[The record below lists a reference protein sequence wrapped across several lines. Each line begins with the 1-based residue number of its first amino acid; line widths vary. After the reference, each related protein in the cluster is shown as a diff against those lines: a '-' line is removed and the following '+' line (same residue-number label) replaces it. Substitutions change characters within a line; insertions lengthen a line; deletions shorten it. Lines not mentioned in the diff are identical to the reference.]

1 MGKFGKWIGA
11 GLGFAFGGPIGAI
24 LGFGLGSVIDSTQVT
39 QTGQV
44 YHTATRGDFAASLL
58 VMIAAVMKADG
69 RVMKSELDYVKSYFV
84 QAFGINTANEA
95 TRMLRDILKQDI
107 PLRDVSLQLKQ
118 HLDYPSRVQMLHLLF
133 GVASADGRIDPSEQR
148 IIQQISGY
156 LGITQADYT
165 TVLNMFVKST
175 DSSYKILGISKD
187 ASDDEVKKAY
197 RKLAVEYHPDKVS
210 YLGDDFKKVAQEK
223 FQKINE
229 AYENIKKERGI
240 K

>member
-11 GLGFAFGGPIGAI
+11 GLGFTIGGPIGAI
-24 LGFGLGSVIDSTQVT
+24 LGFGLGSVIDATQVT
-39 QTGQV
+39 GTGQV
-44 YHTATRGDFAASLL
+44 YQTTRGDFAASLM

-69 RVMKSELDYVKSYFV
+69 RVLKSELDYVKSYFV
-84 QAFGINTANEA
+84 QAFGVNAA
-95 TRMLRDILKQDI
+95 TDAIRMLRDILRQDI
-107 PLRDVSLQLKQ
+107 PLRDVSLQIRQ

-133 GVASADGRIDPSEQR
+133 GIANADGKIDPSELR

-156 LGITQADYT
+156 IGVSQSDYT
-165 TVLNMFVKST
+165 SILNMFVKST
-175 DSSYKILGISKD
+175 DSSYKILGIESN
-187 ASDDEVKKAY
+187 ATDDEVKKAY
-197 RKLAVEYHPDKVS
+197 RKLAVEYHPDKVA

-229 AYENIKKERGI
+229 AYENIKKERGM